1 VLVTGA
7 GGFIGSHLAGRLARQ
22 GARVRAFL
30 RYTSRGETGALGFEE
45 GVEVETIAG
54 DLRDPEAVARAT
66 AGVERIFHLGA
77 LIAVPY
83 SYLAPREVVE
93 TNVLGTLNILSA
105 ARGEGTERI
114 VCLSTSEVYGSS
126 DHAPIAESQPPR
138 AQSPYAASKVGA
150 DMLALSF
157 QHSYGVPVALAR
169 PFNVYGPRQSA
180 RAIVPAIIG
189 QALAGG
195 PIRLG
200 SLHPVRD
207 MTYVG
212 DTVEGLLAIG
222 AWDGAAGR
230 VVQLGTGEGVKVS
243 RLVELVGEILG
254 CELEVEHD
262 PRRVRPESSEVD
274 WLVCDPTVAMRE
286 LGWRAEVPLRE
297 GLEKTADWIKAN
309 PGWLAAGGYAV

>member
-1 VLVTGA
+1 MLVTGA
-7 GGFIGSHLAGRLARQ
+7 GGFIGSHLAGRLARE

-30 RYTSRGETGALGFEE
+30 RYTSRGDTGALGFEE

-93 TNVLGTLNILSA
+93 TNVLGTLNVLSA
-105 ARGEGTERI
+105 ARGEGTERV

-157 QHSYGVPVALAR
+157 QRSYGVPVALAR

-222 AWDGAAGR
+222 AWDGAPGR

-254 CELEVEHD
+254 RELEVEHD

-286 LGWRAEVPLRE
+286 LGWRAEVSLRE
-297 GLEKTADWIKAN
+297 GLEKTADWIEAN